1 MWVTIAIIS
10 LISLLMVLVWQRW
23 KVSSEWIRM
32 ERDLSQEQYEIWK
45 EKKLRDAEVWS
56 EKWKGVEALFL
67 VVLSLLMLGL
77 WYLIP

>member
-32 ERDLSQEQYEIWK
+32 ERELSQEQYEIWK